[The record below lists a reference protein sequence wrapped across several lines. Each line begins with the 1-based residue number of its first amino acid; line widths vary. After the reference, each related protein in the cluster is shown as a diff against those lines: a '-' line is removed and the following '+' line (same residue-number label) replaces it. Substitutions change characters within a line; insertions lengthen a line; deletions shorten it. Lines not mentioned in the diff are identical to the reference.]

1 MKSNFR
7 KTKDLSLKVL
17 YIMGVLIAIA
27 PLVSV
32 LWTVVREGY
41 GALTPTFFTNTP
53 APVGEVGGGIAHAII
68 GSFVVVGL
76 ASIVA
81 IPWGIILGIA
91 RSEFPKTITDNIL
104 GFAIDL
110 FMSIPTLLIGLFAYG
125 LIVMRMR
132 TFSAWSGAF
141 ALMLIMVPLITKTT
155 EEMLK
160 QVPLTV
166 REAGL
171 ALGLPRWKVILRII
185 LPGSIGAVSSGV
197 LLALARISGE
207 TAPLLFTAFGMRTF
221 SQSLSEPIATL
232 PVQIY
237 TYSISPYDEWR
248 SQSWGAAL
256 VLVMLALV
264 VNGVTRALIGSRTR
278 GKK

>member
-1 MKSNFR
+1 MRRNHLRRS
-7 KTKDLSLKVL
+7 KDLFIRGL
-17 YIMGVLIAIA
+17 YFVGLLLAIA
-27 PLVSV
+27 PLLSV
-32 LWTVVREGY
+32 LWTVIAQGY
-41 GALTPTFFTNTP
+41 SALTVSFFTNTP
-53 APVGEVGGGIAHAII
+53 APVGEVGGGIAHAIV
-68 GSFVVVGL
+68 GSAVVVGL
-76 ASIVA
+76 ASLGA
-81 IPWGIILGIA
+81 IPWGIILGIV
-91 RSEFPKTITDNIL
+91 RSEFPKTRTHQVL

-110 FMSIPTLLIGLFAYG
+110 FMSVPTLLIGLFAYG
-125 LIVMRMR
+125 LIVMRMK
-132 TFSAWSGAF
+132 TFSAWAGAF

-160 QVPLTV
+160 QVPMSV

-171 ALGLPRWKVILRII
+171 ALGLPRWKVILKII
-185 LPGSIGAVSSGV
+185 LPGSMGAVSSGV
-197 LLALARISGE
+197 LLALARITGE

-256 VLVMLALV
+256 VLVGLALI
-264 VNGVTRALIGSRTR
+264 VNGATR
-278 GKK
+278 GLISSRGRK